1 MMAFEN
7 ICVPVALQR
16 YIDFTPVALRQLEL
30 AQALRQVHGA
40 AVHLLSVN
48 APVALLPGVE
58 STEEKLAR
66 FAQGMDGES
75 QTIMTAVR
83 EGKPSREIS
92 SYVEEVSA
100 DLVIIGS
107 HSKRGPLDVGLG
119 STASILARELSVTLM
134 MVRPTLAELEQTREL
149 MIPRYPIIFPYG

>member
-1 MMAFEN
+1 MAFEN

-30 AQALRQVHGA
+30 ALALRQVHGA
-40 AVHLLSVN
+40 TVHLLSVN

-58 STEEKLAR
+58 STEEKLTR
-66 FAQGMDGES
+66 FAQGLDGES
-75 QTIMTAVR
+75 QEIVTAVR

-92 SYVEEVSA
+92 SYVAEVAA

-119 STASILARELSVTLM
+119 STAAILTRDLSVTLM
-134 MVRPTLAELEQTREL
+134 MVRPTLREMEQTREL